1 MRKNSQATAAAI
13 AALLLG
19 GCAAA
24 DAGDPASTAP
34 PKSTAAAASSAAA
47 PGSDSTTKTGQD
59 APQPAAA
66 DARNALT
73 ASGPATA
80 RTVPDITPVVRDAKP
95 KLPSSTKDS
104 TGKTVKVTS
113 AKRILALD
121 LYGTL
126 TDTVVGLGM
135 QDRLVGRSNSDTQKA
150 LAKLPVVTTSGHDLN
165 VEAVLNLKPDLVLTN
180 TTIGN
185 AAKYRRLEAAG
196 VTVVRFD
203 QVPRLSGIRPAIEQV
218 GKALGAPAAAKKLA
232 DHTAQQL
239 RKARK
244 TISGMRAKTPRKPRA
259 AVLYV
264 RGTAGVFFILGSDYG
279 AGDVIDT
286 LGLDDVAKKN
296 GITTLKPANAEGL
309 VTLDPEIVLAMRQG
323 VASSGGVDGLLK
335 RPGFAA
341 TAAGKN
347 KRVVMAADSQLLSYG
362 PRTPASLVAL
372 ARAIYTDNS

>member
-1 MRKNSQATAAAI
+1 MRKNSRTAVVAATVAV
-13 AALLLG
+13 LLG
-19 GCAAA
+19 GCAAT
-24 DAGDPASTAP
+24 DAGNSASTA
-34 PKSTAAAASSAAA
+34 SGTSASGAANSAA
-47 PGSDSTTKTGQD
+47 PRGSGSTDAGTGTSN
-59 APQPAAA
+59 PAAGA
-66 DARNALT
+66 KNALT

-80 RTVPDITPVVRDAKP
+80 KTVPDVKPVVRDAKST
-95 KLPSSTKDS
+95 LPTTTKDA
-104 TGKTVKVTS
+104 TGKTIKVSS
-113 AKRILALD
+113 ANRVLALD

-150 LAKLPVVTTSGHDLN
+150 LKNLPVVTTSGHDLN

-203 QVPRLSGIRPAIEQV
+203 QVPHLSGIQPAIEQV
-218 GKALGAPAAAKKLA
+218 GSALGARAAAKKLG
-232 DHTAQQL
+232 DRTARQL
-239 RKARK
+239 RKAHT
-244 TISGMRAKTPRKPRA
+244 TISGLRTKTPRKPRA

-279 AGDVIDT
+279 AGDVIDA
-286 LGLDDVAKKN
+286 LGLEDVAKKN

-309 VTLDPEIVLAMRQG
+309 VTLNPEIVLAMSQG

-335 RPGFAA
+335 RPGFSA
-341 TAAGKN
+341 TTAGKK

-362 PRTPASLVAL
+362 PRTPPSLVAL
-372 ARAIYTDNS
+372 ARAIYTNNS